1 MQTHMPSTE
10 NRWNAGINI
19 NQQNTCLSS
28 NGFSGKGDKNSQINE
43 MNGYLSFLLKYNK
56 ILAARNA
63 IIYMLNISNFF
74 FIDTKA

>member
-1 MQTHMPSTE
+1 
-10 NRWNAGINI
+10 
-19 NQQNTCLSS
+19 
-28 NGFSGKGDKNSQINE
+28 

-74 FIDTKA
+74 YRYQGIMSI